1 MFGKSMVKKAVVCLM
16 LAGWAATADAQYI
29 PAYQPDSFAV
39 KAADVVYW
47 HKGNLLKHLEASLT
61 VGTTGIGIDLAVP
74 LSQYVQVRA
83 GFDYMPPIS
92 MKYRHKVLGGG
103 KEPTAYD
110 EKGGRKETAFDEIS
124 NYWYDKTGYEL
135 EDHVDLKAKLTMYNA
150 KLLVDVYP
158 FKFNKKWHFTAGL
171 YLGPSQFAEANQAS
185 GSEKMLNAIL
195 EYNKVYRAGSDVELE
210 DLGLLSIQMGT
221 YSHNFQKGDKKY
233 LMNAAYEME
242 PTSDGKVNISCTSNS
257 IKPYLGFGYGGLLFP
272 SRNDWK
278 ITVEAGALIWG
289 GTPSQ
294 TTHDGT
300 DLSKD
305 VQAYPH
311 TITKIVKALKVYP
324 VLSVRIAKTL
334 F

>member
-1 MFGKSMVKKAVVCLM
+1 
-16 LAGWAATADAQYI
+16 
-29 PAYQPDSFAV
+29 
-39 KAADVVYW
+39 
-47 HKGNLLKHLEASLT
+47 
-61 VGTTGIGIDLAVP
+61 
-74 LSQYVQVRA
+74 
-83 GFDYMPPIS
+83 
-92 MKYRHKVLGGG
+92 
-103 KEPTAYD
+103 
-110 EKGGRKETAFDEIS
+110 
-124 NYWYDKTGYEL
+124 
-135 EDHVDLKAKLTMYNA
+135 
-150 KLLVDVYP
+150 
-158 FKFNKKWHFTAGL
+158 
-171 YLGPSQFAEANQAS
+171 
-185 GSEKMLNAIL
+185 MLNAIL

>member
-1 MFGKSMVKKAVVCLM
+1 
-16 LAGWAATADAQYI
+16 
-29 PAYQPDSFAV
+29 
-39 KAADVVYW
+39 
-47 HKGNLLKHLEASLT
+47 
-61 VGTTGIGIDLAVP
+61 
-74 LSQYVQVRA
+74 
-83 GFDYMPPIS
+83 
-92 MKYRHKVLGGG
+92 
-103 KEPTAYD
+103 
-110 EKGGRKETAFDEIS
+110 
-124 NYWYDKTGYEL
+124 
-135 EDHVDLKAKLTMYNA
+135 
-150 KLLVDVYP
+150 
-158 FKFNKKWHFTAGL
+158 
-171 YLGPSQFAEANQAS
+171 
-185 GSEKMLNAIL
+185 
-195 EYNKVYRAGSDVELE
+195 VYRAGSDVELE